1 MKFLTIKSIVI
12 ALCLTATGA
21 QASTL
26 SLSSDSNPFSYAEQY
41 QYSNHPTSASFS
53 DILNLIIA
61 PNRDLIASLSGTSN
75 DLVNFTT
82 FDLYSGFSDGA
93 NSLIQ
98 MGDVISPF
106 PQLSLGFLTSTALA
120 GNYFIKI
127 EGNQSGFSSYNG
139 NISLTDPSPSA
150 VPLPATLPLMLSG
163 LGVLGFARR
172 RSNKQISQ
180 TS

>member
-1 MKFLTIKSIVI
+1 MKILTIKAIVL

-26 SLSSDSNPFSYAEQY
+26 SLSSDSNPLPNAEQY
-41 QYSNHPTSASFS
+41 QFKNNAFIGTSFS
-53 DILNLIIA
+53 DILNLTIT
-61 PNRDLIASLSGTSN
+61 PSRNLVASLSGTSN
-75 DLVNFTT
+75 ELINFTT

-93 NSLIQ
+93 NTLVET
-98 MGDVISPF
+98 GDVISPL
-106 PQLSLGFLTSTALA
+106 PQLSFGSLISMALS

-139 NISLTDPSPSA
+139 NISLIEPSLSA

-163 LGVLGFARR
+163 LGLLGFARR
-172 RSNKQISQ
+172 RSNMQIS
-180 TS
+180 